1 MVTTAP
7 ATRPRAASF
16 TDDAVEV
23 IVARPDVGSEA
34 VSASARLLSD
44 LERARAGRFAFEP
57 DRNRFIV
64 ARALL
69 RQLLAA
75 RLGVRPEAVE
85 LASGARGKPALA
97 GRFATSDLRFNVSH
111 CKDVAVYAL
120 SSGREV
126 GVDVEAVRT
135 LPDADDVAARWFS
148 PREYATYRALEPG
161 DRALGFFQCWTRKEA
176 FIKALGEGLYHPL
189 DRFDV
194 SFAPG
199 EPAQILRV
207 ADVPGDRCRWRLE
220 GFSPVPGFVAA
231 VVTERLIEDD
241 R

>member
-120 SSGREV
+120 SSRRKWASTWRRCARSPMPTTSPPGGFLLANTPRTAGSSRASGRWDSSSA
-126 GVDVEAVRT
+126 GLARKRSSRRWATACSIRSIASTYRWRRASRPRFSGSRT
-135 LPDADDVAARWFS
+135 CRGTAARGAWRRS
-148 PREYATYRALEPG
+148 RPCRA
-161 DRALGFFQCWTRKEA
+161 
-176 FIKALGEGLYHPL
+176 
-189 DRFDV
+189 
-194 SFAPG
+194 S
-199 EPAQILRV
+199 
-207 ADVPGDRCRWRLE
+207 WR
-220 GFSPVPGFVAA
+220 PW
-231 VVTERLIEDD
+231 
-241 R
+241 

>member
-44 LERARAGRFAFEP
+44 LERARVGRFAFEP

-199 EPAQILRV
+199 QPARILWV
-207 ADVPGDRCRWRLE
+207 ADVPGDRCPWRLE
-220 GFSPVPGFVAA
+220 AFSPVPGFVAA
-231 VVTERLIEDD
+231 VVTERLPEDD